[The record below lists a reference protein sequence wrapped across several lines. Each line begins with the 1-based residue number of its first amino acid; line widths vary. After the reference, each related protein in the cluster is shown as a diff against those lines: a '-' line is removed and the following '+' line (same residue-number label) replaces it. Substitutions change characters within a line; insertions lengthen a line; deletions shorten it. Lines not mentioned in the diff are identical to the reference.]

1 MNASDCSQ
9 SENSYKQL
17 ILQLVKPC
25 QNLNAILRNV
35 NECCN
40 MLHIAASCYCKSFF
54 PKESCCMLLL
64 LNFYRKVM
72 GEWLPM
78 TAPLIKQQQ
87 QPVQICTVCIQL
99 NVCSECPVVKIQT
112 CHMHQNAKQFP
123 MFNSHLSH
131 LTYLDLIT
139 SSTCSFIPN
148 KRLCMFC
155 SSVLLLT
162 FASGSIYGA
171 CTPML

>member
-1 MNASDCSQ
+1 MNAAICC
-9 SENSYKQL
+9 
-17 ILQLVKPC
+17 IL
-25 QNLNAILRNV
+25 
-35 NECCN
+35 
-40 MLHIAASCYCKSFF
+40 LHHATASRFF

-64 LNFYRKVM
+64 FHAVSQFYRKVM